1 MTTIGEHIYNGMGA
15 AATVL
20 GFLFVILGAAL
31 AILLIVYGVM
41 LIVDLAPKDK
51 GKEVRGRA
59 GTSERYQPHGYA
71 PTVGRHV
78 RKGL

>member
-41 LIVDLAPKDK
+41 LITDLLPKDK
-51 GKEVRGRA
+51 GKEARGHA
-59 GTSERYQPHGYA
+59 APDRYQSHGYA